1 MTATETARIELHA
14 ELAEAIGPVATKLMQ
29 QIPPDWT
36 QLATKTDLAT
46 LGTELRG
53 EMAGLCGEIKAMEGR
68 LDRRAA
74 RDLRTVVLTLTGFGI
89 TLLGLT
95 VTLIVS
101 GALTAA

>member
-29 QIPPDWT
+29 HIPPDWT
-36 QLATKTDLAT
+36 QLATKTDLAN
-46 LGTELRG
+46 LGAELR
-53 EMAGLCGEIKAMEGR
+53 GEIKAMEGR

-74 RDLRTVVLTLTGFGI
+74 RDLRTVVFTLTGFGI
-89 TLLGLT
+89 AALGLI